1 MNTMTPATTAMAA
14 APRWRGALRP
24 YRAELQAELR
34 RAWRSPSFVLPSLL
48 FPVLFYLLFG
58 VLLGRGHAPVYLLA
72 TYCVFGAMAPSLFG
86 FGVQLALDREGGL
99 LTLKRALPLPPAAP
113 LLARLAMAI
122 LFAVLIAAML
132 IGVASA
138 FGGVH
143 LQPLQAMQLLAVA
156 AFAAIPLGSI
166 GLLIG
171 SHVSASAAPAIVNL
185 VYLPLALLSGLWLP
199 LSALPK
205 LFSTMAPLWPSWHLA
220 QLALPV
226 LGQPAQ
232 GSAAGH
238 VLVLLAVT
246 AVALLLARRRLRRVG

>member
-1 MNTMTPATTAMAA
+1 MNTLTRPTAAGA
-14 APRWRGALRP
+14 APSVWRALRP

-99 LTLKRALPLPPAAP
+99 LTLKRALPLPSAAP
-113 LLARLAMAI
+113 LLARLAMAM

-132 IGVASA
+132 MAVACL
-138 FGGVH
+138 FGGV
-143 LQPLQAMQLLAVA
+143 QLLAVA
-156 AFAAIPLGSI
+156 AFAALPLGSI

-171 SHVSASAAPAIVNL
+171 SHVGASAAPAIVNL

-199 LSALPK
+199 LSALPTV
-205 LFSTMAPLWPSWHLA
+205 FSTMAPLWPTWHLA
-220 QLALPV
+220 QLALPI
-226 LGQPAQ
+226 LGQPAR
-232 GSAAGH
+232 GGAVGH
-238 VLVLLAVT
+238 LLVLLGVS